1 METVQG
7 NSSLPTKWGIWL
19 KVEGDLRFLSHR
31 QTLDVIQRGATRAG
45 LGLRYTQGFNPHPVL
60 SLVCPRPV
68 GVSSDSDLLVL
79 SLEDQANSPQP
90 AQLCEALNQQAPP
103 GMSFYRSQQLVHKT
117 APQPKKI
124 TYELIL
130 APAEVEPMK
139 LKIEQLLAKETWPVE
154 RTAGRDRQRRRKVK
168 TIDLKPMVTDL
179 KIERNLLRF
188 KGEANQSGSPRPSEI
203 LGLLGLDPRVDLARL
218 TRNEIEY
225 DLAGPQPN
233 KEI

>member
-1 METVQG
+1 M
-7 NSSLPTKWGIWL
+7 PTKWGIWL

-31 QTLDVIQRGATRAG
+31 QTLDVIQRGAIRAG

-79 SLEDQANSPQP
+79 SLEDSANPPQGD
-90 AQLCEALNQQAPP
+90 QLCQALNQQAPH
-103 GMSFYRSQQLVHKT
+103 GMSFYRNQKLEYKT
-117 APQPKKI
+117 VPQPKKI
-124 TYELIL
+124 TYELTL
-130 APAEVEPMK
+130 APAEVEPMNQ
-139 LKIEQLLAKETWPVE
+139 KIEQLLAEPAWPVE

-188 KGEANQSGSPRPSEI
+188 KGEANQSGSPRPSEV
-203 LGLLGLDPRVDLARL
+203 LSLLGLDPRADLARL
-218 TRNEIEY
+218 TRSEIEY
-225 DLAGPQPN
+225 DLVGPKSN
-233 KEI
+233 REI